1 MNIAHLKSKILD
13 LAVRGKLTE
22 QRPEEGSAEELLERI
37 REEKQRLIAE
47 GKLKKE
53 NPLPDITEE
62 DIPFDIPAGWK
73 WVRLNDIANIERG
86 GSPRPIADFLT
97 KNQDGVNWIKIGDT
111 KKGDKYIES
120 AKEKIIP
127 EGVKYSRFVHAGDF
141 LLTNSM
147 SFGRPYILKIN
158 GCIHDGWLVFSNI
171 LSCIS
176 SEYLYYLLS
185 SSFIYNAFTLS
196 AAGSTVKNLNIDRVK
211 EVFFPLPPL
220 AEQKRIVEKIEV
232 IFKQADIIEENRL
245 VLKTAVRH
253 TKSRVLDLAVR
264 GKLTEQRPEEGSAEE
279 LLERIREE
287 KQRLIAEG
295 KLKKEKPLPEITE
308 DEIPFNIPA
317 GWKWVTGKEIF
328 YPMSSCK
335 PQGES
340 FRYIDIES
348 IDNKKHN
355 IKDARTILSTHA
367 PSRASRFI
375 EEGNVLFSL
384 VRPYLQNIAY
394 VDKEFSDCIAST
406 GFFVCKAKP
415 IIYPKYMY
423 FLMLSKYVIDGLNSF
438 MKGDNSP
445 SINCDNILGFLFP
458 LPPLAE
464 QKRIVEKTEQIFG
477 VLDTIEK
484 AVEG

>member
-1 MNIAHLKSKILD
+1 MKIAHLKAKILD

-22 QRPEEGSAEELLERI
+22 QRPEEGSAAELLGRV

-47 GKLKKE
+47 GKMKKE
-53 NPLPDITEE
+53 KLLPDITEE

-220 AEQKRIVEKIEV
+220 AEQKRIVEK
-232 IFKQADIIEENRL
+232 
-245 VLKTAVRH
+245 
-253 TKSRVLDLAVR
+253 
-264 GKLTEQRPEEGSAEE
+264 
-279 LLERIREE
+279 
-287 KQRLIAEG
+287 
-295 KLKKEKPLPEITE
+295 
-308 DEIPFNIPA
+308 
-317 GWKWVTGKEIF
+317 
-328 YPMSSCK
+328 
-335 PQGES
+335 
-340 FRYIDIES
+340 
-348 IDNKKHN
+348 
-355 IKDARTILSTHA
+355 
-367 PSRASRFI
+367 
-375 EEGNVLFSL
+375 
-384 VRPYLQNIAY
+384 
-394 VDKEFSDCIAST
+394 
-406 GFFVCKAKP
+406 
-415 IIYPKYMY
+415 
-423 FLMLSKYVIDGLNSF
+423 
-438 MKGDNSP
+438 
-445 SINCDNILGFLFP
+445 
-458 LPPLAE
+458 
-464 QKRIVEKTEQIFG
+464 TEQIFG
-477 VLDTIEK
+477 VLDIIEN